1 MKNKS
6 LTLGNTVSLSLIIIV
21 NLFFLLYLKYSS
33 HDLSFTDFSIYKIG
47 NLINTAISFLVILG
61 LFILFFQK
69 SNVPLSII
77 YLLTGL
83 LNLFLL
89 MVVLINFL
97 HIPPRE
103 YYLLSLSFTQVL
115 IIIAFSLFQF
125 TQLFF
130 MMMIWFKILKIEKLI
145 YLRALVNSIFIA
157 MGLLIFTLVFINTK
171 SITPIS
177 AALGRDKPSIA
188 VVLGA
193 AVWSDNKPSPSLAF
207 RVEKA
212 AELFNDGIVNKIQ
225 LTGGNAP
232 GELSEAEVS
241 LNHILKQGINRNN
254 VWIEKN
260 TTSTI
265 EQVRF
270 IKKVLIQKK
279 QFNSVVIVSDIYH
292 LQRVKEICKFYNVK
306 ADVAASN
313 LNLKTDKII
322 FYQLRECIALILFWL
337 FAL

>member
-6 LTLGNTVSLSLIIIV
+6 LTFGNAISISFIIIA
-21 NLFFLLYLKYSS
+21 NLFFLFYLKYSS
-33 HDLSFTDFSIYKIG
+33 HNLRFIDFSFELIG
-47 NLINTAISFLVILG
+47 NLINIAFSFLIILG
-61 LFILFFQK
+61 ILILYFKK
-69 SNVPLSII
+69 SSVPLSII

-89 MVVLINFL
+89 LVVLINFL
-97 HIPPRE
+97 NIPSQE
-103 YYLLSLSFTQVL
+103 YYLLSLSFIQVL
-115 IIIAFSLFQF
+115 IIISFSLFQL

-130 MMMIWFKILKIEKLI
+130 MLNVWLKILKIEKLI

-157 MGLLIFTLVFINTK
+157 IGLLIFALIFINTK
-171 SITPIS
+171 PIIRKG
-177 AALGRDKPSIA
+177 ATLGCNKPSIA

-207 RVEKA
+207 RVDRA
-212 AELFNDGIVNKIQ
+212 AELFKDGIVNKIQ

-241 LNHILKQGINRNN
+241 LNHILKKGISRDNI
-254 VWIEKN
+254 WIEKN

-270 IKKVLIQKK
+270 IKEELIKKK
-279 QFNSVVIVSDIYH
+279 QFNSVVIISDIYH
-292 LQRVKEICKFYNVK
+292 LQRVKVICNFYNVK
-306 ADVAASN
+306 AEVAASN

-322 FYQLRECIALILFWL
+322 FYQLRECIALVLFWL

>member
-6 LTLGNTVSLSLIIIV
+6 LTLGNTVSLSLIIIA

-241 LNHILKQGINRNN
+241 LNHILKQGINRDN

>member
-6 LTLGNTVSLSLIIIV
+6 LTLGNTVLLSLILIA
-21 NLFFLLYLKYSS
+21 NLFFLFYLKYSN
-33 HDLSFTDFSIYKIG
+33 HNLSFSDFSIYKIG
-47 NLINTAISFLVILG
+47 NLINAAFAFLIILG

-69 SNVPLSII
+69 TNIPQSTI

-83 LNLFLL
+83 INLFLL
-89 MVVLINFL
+89 MGVIINFL
-97 HIPPRE
+97 NIPRRE

-130 MMMIWFKILKIEKLI
+130 LLIIWLKILKIEKLI
-145 YLRALVNSIFIA
+145 YLRAMVNSIFIT
-157 MGLLIFTLVFINTK
+157 MGLLIFTLFFINTK
-171 SITPIS
+171 SISPINTTF
-177 AALGRDKPSIA
+177 GHDKPSIA

-207 RVEKA
+207 RVDKA
-212 AELFNDGIVNKIQ
+212 AELYDNGIVNKIQ

-241 LNHILKQGINRNN
+241 LNHILKKGIKRDDI
-254 VWIEKN
+254 WIEKN

-265 EQVRF
+265 EQVKF
-270 IKKVLIQKK
+270 IKKELIQKK
-279 QFNSVVIVSDIYH
+279 QFQSVVIVSDIYH

-306 ADVAASN
+306 AEVAASD

-322 FYQLRECIALILFWL
+322 FYQLRECMALILFWL

>member
-6 LTLGNTVSLSLIIIV
+6 LTLGNTVSLSLIIIA

-69 SNVPLSII
+69 SNVSLSII

-241 LNHILKQGINRNN
+241 LNHILKQGINRDN

>member
-6 LTLGNTVSLSLIIIV
+6 LTLGNTVSLSLIIIA

-33 HDLSFTDFSIYKIG
+33 HDLSFTDFSLYKIG

-97 HIPPRE
+97 HIPQRE

-130 MMMIWFKILKIEKLI
+130 MMRIWFKILKIEKLI

-171 SITPIS
+171 SITSIN
-177 AALGRDKPSIA
+177 ATLGRDKPSIA

-241 LNHILKQGINRNN
+241 LNHILKQGINRDN

>member
-6 LTLGNTVSLSLIIIV
+6 LTLGNTVSLSLIIIA

-61 LFILFFQK
+61 FFILFFQK
-69 SNVPLSII
+69 SNVSLSII

>member
-6 LTLGNTVSLSLIIIV
+6 LTLRNAISISLIIIA
-21 NLFFLLYLKYSS
+21 NLTFLFYLKYSS
-33 HDLSFTDFSIYKIG
+33 HDLAFTDFRFVLIG
-47 NLINTAISFLVILG
+47 NLINAAFSFLIILG
-61 LFILFFQK
+61 IFILYFNKASQP
-69 SNVPLSII
+69 VSII

-83 LNLFLL
+83 MNLFLL
-89 MVVLINFL
+89 TVVLINFL
-97 HIPPRE
+97 NIPTRE

-125 TQLFF
+125 TQLFL
-130 MMMIWFKILKIEKLI
+130 MLIVWLKILKIEKLI

-157 MGLLIFTLVFINTK
+157 IGLLFFTLIFINTK
-171 SITPIS
+171 SINRKNTS
-177 AALGRDKPSIA
+177 LGSNKPSIA

-207 RVEKA
+207 RVDRA
-212 AELFNDGIVNKIQ
+212 AELYKDGIVNKIQ

-241 LNHILKQGINRNN
+241 LEHILKKGIGRDD

-270 IKKVLIQKK
+270 IKKELIQEKK
-279 QFNSVVIVSDIYH
+279 FNSVVIISDIYH
-292 LQRVKEICKFYNVK
+292 LQRVKEICNFYNVK
-306 ADVAASN
+306 AEVAASS

>member
-61 LFILFFQK
+61 FFILFFQK
-69 SNVPLSII
+69 SNVSLSII

>member
-69 SNVPLSII
+69 SNVSLSII

-241 LNHILKQGINRNN
+241 LNHILKQGINRDN

>member
-171 SITPIS
+171 SITSIN
-177 AALGRDKPSIA
+177 ATLGRDKPSIA

-241 LNHILKQGINRNN
+241 LNHILKQGINRDN

>member
-69 SNVPLSII
+69 SNVSLSII

>member
-241 LNHILKQGINRNN
+241 LNHILKQGINRDN

>member
-157 MGLLIFTLVFINTK
+157 MGFLIFTLVFINTK

>member
-1 MKNKS
+1 M
-6 LTLGNTVSLSLIIIV
+6 
-21 NLFFLLYLKYSS
+21 
-33 HDLSFTDFSIYKIG
+33 
-47 NLINTAISFLVILG
+47 
-61 LFILFFQK
+61 
-69 SNVPLSII
+69 
-77 YLLTGL
+77 
-83 LNLFLL
+83 
-89 MVVLINFL
+89 
-97 HIPPRE
+97 
-103 YYLLSLSFTQVL
+103 SLSFTQVL

>member
-6 LTLGNTVSLSLIIIV
+6 LTFGSTVSLSLIIIV
-21 NLFFLLYLKYSS
+21 NLFFLFYLKYSN
-33 HDLSFTDFSIYKIG
+33 HNLSITDFNVYKIG
-47 NLINTAISFLVILG
+47 NLINALISLLIVLG
-61 LFILFFQK
+61 LFILYFK
-69 SNVPLSII
+69 KTNVPFSII

-97 HIPPRE
+97 NIPPRE

-115 IIIAFSLFQF
+115 VIIAFSLFQL
-125 TQLFF
+125 TQLFL
-130 MMMIWFKILKIEKLI
+130 MLIIWFIILKIEKLV
-145 YLRALVNSIFIA
+145 YLRALVNSIFIVV
-157 MGLLIFTLVFINTK
+157 GLLILTLLYINAK
-171 SITPIS
+171 SLTPKG
-177 AALGRDKPSIA
+177 AALNRDKPGVA

-207 RVEKA
+207 RVDKA
-212 AELFNDGIVNKIQ
+212 AELFKDGVVNKIQ

-241 LNHILKQGINRNN
+241 LNHILKKGIKRDD

-270 IKKVLIQKK
+270 IKKELIQKK
-279 QFNSVVIVSDIYH
+279 QFKSIVIISDIYH

-306 ADVAASN
+306 AEVAASD

>member
-6 LTLGNTVSLSLIIIV
+6 LTLGNTVSLSLIIIA

-69 SNVPLSII
+69 SNVSLSII

>member
-6 LTLGNTVSLSLIIIV
+6 LTLRNSISISLIIIA
-21 NLFFLLYLKYSS
+21 NLFFLFYLKYSS
-33 HDLSFTDFSIYKIG
+33 QSLSFADFRFVLIG
-47 NLINTAISFLVILG
+47 NLINTAFSFLIILG
-61 LFILFFQK
+61 IFLLYFKKVGQP
-69 SNVPLSII
+69 VSII
-77 YLLTGL
+77 SLLTGL

-89 MVVLINFL
+89 LVVLINFL
-97 HIPPRE
+97 NIPSRE

-130 MMMIWFKILKIEKLI
+130 ILIVWLKILKIEKLI
-145 YLRALVNSIFIA
+145 YLRAFVNSVFIA
-157 MGLLIFTLVFINTK
+157 IGLLIFTVIFINTK
-171 SITPIS
+171 SINRKDIS
-177 AALGRDKPSIA
+177 VERNKPSIA

-193 AVWSDNKPSPSLAF
+193 AVWADNKPSPSLAF

-212 AELFNDGIVNKIQ
+212 AELFKDGIVNKIQ
-225 LTGGNAP
+225 LTGGSAP

-241 LNHILKQGINRNN
+241 LKHAITKGISRDD

-270 IKKVLIQKK
+270 IKKELIQNKK
-279 QFNSVVIVSDIYH
+279 FNAVVIVSDIYH
-292 LQRVKEICKFYNVK
+292 LKRVKEICNFYNVK
-306 ADVAASN
+306 AEVAASK

-322 FYQLRECIALILFWL
+322 FYQLRECVALILFWL

>member
-1 MKNKS
+1 MKNKAIS
-6 LTLGNTVSLSLIIIV
+6 KRGYILAIFIV
-21 NLFFLLYLKYSS
+21 LLNLVFLYYLKYS
-33 HDLSFTDFSIYKIG
+33 HHHLSLSDFSFAKIG
-47 NLINTAISFLVILG
+47 NIINLAFATITIIGV
-61 LFILFFQK
+61 FILYFK
-69 SNVPLSII
+69 KVNITPNII
-77 YLLTGL
+77 FLLLVL

-89 MVVLINFL
+89 VVVIVNFIK
-97 HIPPRE
+97 IPSRE
-103 YYLLSLSFTQVL
+103 YYLLTLSFTQVL
-115 IIIAFSLFQF
+115 IISAFCLFQF
-125 TQLFF
+125 TQLFL
-130 MMMIWFKILKIEKLI
+130 MLLVWLKIFKIENFV
-145 YLRALVNSIFIA
+145 YLRAAVNSIFIS
-157 MGLLIFTLVFINTK
+157 MGLLVFTLIFINTK
-171 SITPIS
+171 LLSKGNEES
-177 AALGRDKPSIA
+177 GVNKSKIA

-207 RVEKA
+207 RVDKA
-212 AELFNDGIVNKIQ
+212 AELYSQGIVNKIQ

-241 LNHILKQGINRNN
+241 LKHILKKGIGRDD

-270 IKKVLIQKK
+270 IKKELIQEKK
-279 QFNSVVIVSDIYH
+279 FDSIVIISDIYH
-292 LQRVKEICKFYNVK
+292 LQRVREICNFYNVK
-306 ADVAASN
+306 AEVAASS

>member
-313 LNLKTDKII
+313 LNLKTDRII

>member
-207 RVEKA
+207 RVEIA